1 MECTLCLGYII
12 VLYSHCLVCGY
23 LCVEGP
29 PPLGRLLYELVLR
42 SALVQVS
49 AAARAR
55 LLYVLRPAQPRA
67 VSYSAGRERA
77 RQQARSGGR
86 CYQRR
91 PPTATRNVIEPGP
104 KELVVV
110 SMCCGALWVQR
121 LSLRHTPLDPRAG
134 GGRCGWRASG
144 DGTSGRPRAPRAGER
159 GRERGRCV
167 LRGRTY
173 VFLIFFA
180 AVLALASLFP
190 ARHVVYHVEVDIR
203 PNHMNIVCVRSCAP
217 CTPPLRV
224 GARRRGR

>member
-12 VLYSHCLVCGY
+12 VLSSHCLVCGY

-110 SMCCGALWVQR
+110 SMCCGAVNLCGVGAARMYTRSTHARRNQSSPFPGKKWASGIYHFLINFSSGMGEWYLIVLIL
-121 LSLRHTPLDPRAG
+121 LSLL
-134 GGRCGWRASG
+134 SLI
-144 DGTSGRPRAPRAGER
+144 SS
-159 GRERGRCV
+159 
-167 LRGRTY
+167 LRNG
-173 VFLIFFA
+173 
-180 AVLALASLFP
+180 
-190 ARHVVYHVEVDIR
+190 
-203 PNHMNIVCVRSCAP
+203 
-217 CTPPLRV
+217 
-224 GARRRGR
+224 

>member
-12 VLYSHCLVCGY
+12 VLSSHCLVCGY

-91 PPTATRNVIEPGP
+91 SPTATRNVIEPGP

-110 SMCCGALWVQR
+110 SMCCADGA
-121 LSLRHTPLDPRAG
+121 PR
-134 GGRCGWRASG
+134 RKEN
-144 DGTSGRPRAPRAGER
+144 GRPTKKGDTSRIEKG
-159 GRERGRCV
+159 GSK
-167 LRGRTY
+167 
-173 VFLIFFA
+173 
-180 AVLALASLFP
+180 ASQ
-190 ARHVVYHVEVDIR
+190 D
-203 PNHMNIVCVRSCAP
+203 MN
-217 CTPPLRV
+217 
-224 GARRRGR
+224 